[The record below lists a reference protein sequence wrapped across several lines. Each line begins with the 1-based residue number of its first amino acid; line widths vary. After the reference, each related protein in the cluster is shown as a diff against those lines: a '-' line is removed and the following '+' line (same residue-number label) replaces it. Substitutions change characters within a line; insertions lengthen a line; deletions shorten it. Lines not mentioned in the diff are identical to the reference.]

1 MFKKSNSL
9 SYPAMHR
16 IIKKAGAQRVS
27 FSALK
32 ELSQVL
38 EEVGIYIAKEAIIL
52 ASHTG
57 RVTVKARD
65 VRLATQL
72 VLKLDVS

>member
-1 MFKKSNSL
+1 LFQKTNNL
-9 SYPAMHR
+9 SYPAVHR

-32 ELSQVL
+32 ELIKAL
-38 EEVGIYIAKEAIIL
+38 EKVGIYIAKEAIIL

-72 VLKLDVS
+72 VSKVDVL